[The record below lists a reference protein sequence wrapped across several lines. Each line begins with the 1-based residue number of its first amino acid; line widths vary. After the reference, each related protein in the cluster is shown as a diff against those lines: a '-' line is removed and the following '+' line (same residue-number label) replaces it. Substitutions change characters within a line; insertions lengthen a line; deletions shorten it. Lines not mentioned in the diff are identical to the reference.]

1 MAALR
6 QLRRPINLVLDWDG
20 TITQKDTL
28 AIVAEIG
35 YRRQKTA
42 NRSHSLPPWSYFGKT
57 YMDDL
62 ATHEAAYRPR
72 SEERKTVKQ
81 EGAWLASLAPIENAS
96 VGRVA
101 ESGLFRGVTA
111 ADVDDIAYQA
121 VYGTTLPEELTV
133 RLRKGWS
140 ALVRKFCQERGSL
153 GTVRILSVNWSE
165 RVIHRVLMNVSDGDE
180 HGDSREQHQLV
191 KYVEAMNIMANEIEG
206 LNEPEGSNGQLS
218 KNGRGGI
225 RTSADKLERLRSIQ
239 RPTDSAKSPERFA
252 KREAESAPSIVYVGD
267 SATDLECL
275 LAADVGICIRDE
287 PMGIGQKEL
296 AATLDR
302 LGVAVLRINESQ
314 ATNTSATPFVWWARD
329 LQEIAD
335 QLV

>member
-1 MAALR
+1 
-6 QLRRPINLVLDWDG
+6 
-20 TITQKDTL
+20 
-28 AIVAEIG
+28 
-35 YRRQKTA
+35 
-42 NRSHSLPPWSYFGKT
+42 
-57 YMDDL
+57 
-62 ATHEAAYRPR
+62 
-72 SEERKTVKQ
+72 
-81 EGAWLASLAPIENAS
+81 
-96 VGRVA
+96 
-101 ESGLFRGVTA
+101 
-111 ADVDDIAYQA
+111 
-121 VYGTTLPEELTV
+121 
-133 RLRKGWS
+133 
-140 ALVRKFCQERGSL
+140 
-153 GTVRILSVNWSE
+153 
-165 RVIHRVLMNVSDGDE
+165 
-180 HGDSREQHQLV
+180 
-191 KYVEAMNIMANEIEG
+191 MNIMANEIEG